1 MQILIIKK
9 KVFPNGKFAF
19 IYIQQT
25 DEHEEEFSHSVIIR
39 VEYDNKYSSG
49 NLVSVH

>member
-9 KVFPNGKFAF
+9 KVFPNGKF